1 MGVFKFFKLYKWYQ
15 IAQRI
20 TYCDPMMYLDHHS
33 KFSILNISNS
43 RGPEKPQNS
52 FYGLHQTPIR
62 DLINIWEINIPKI
75 RQI

>member
-20 TYCDPMMYLDHHS
+20 TYYDAMMYLDHHR

-43 RGPEKPQNS
+43 RGPEKLQNS
-52 FYGLHQTPIR
+52 VYGSHQTPIR
-62 DLINIWEINIPKI
+62 DLTNIWEIKIPKI